1 MAATKPL
8 DQDRPFIAHLL
19 ELRNRLLRS
28 VAVVVAMFFAIFP
41 FADQL
46 YTWLSGPLR
55 AVLPVG
61 ASMIAI
67 KPIAPFMIPLKLA
80 FLTALALSVPYLL
93 YQVWAFVAP
102 GLYRHERRLVWPLM
116 LSSSL
121 LFYLGAAF
129 AYLVVFPIVF
139 RFITGATPSGVLPM
153 TDIGEYLDFV
163 TTMFFAFG
171 AAFEVP
177 VAIVL
182 LTYTGAATPDDLR
195 RARPYVIVGAF
206 VLGAIFTPPDVISQ
220 FLLAGPMWLLYE
232 LGILFSV
239 WFVRPRQ
246 GEDEPAEDE

>member
-1 MAATKPL
+1 MSAPDSI

-28 VAVVVAMFFAIFP
+28 VLVVIVVFFAVFP
-41 FADQL
+41 FADNL
-46 YTWLSGPLR
+46 YSWLAGPLR
-55 AVLPVG
+55 AVLPAG
-61 ASMIAI
+61 ATMIAI

-80 FLTALALSVPYLL
+80 FFTAVALSVPYLL

-129 AYLVVFPIVF
+129 AYFLVFPVVF
-139 RFITGATPSGVLPM
+139 RFLIGTTPDGVMPM

-177 VAIVL
+177 VAIIL
-182 LTYTGAATPDDLR
+182 LVYSGVVTATNLR
-195 RARPYVIVGAF
+195 EARPYVVVGAF
-206 VLGAIFTPPDVISQ
+206 VIGAIFTPPDVISQ
-220 FLLAGPMWLLYE
+220 FMLAIPVWLLYE
-232 LGILFSV
+232 LGIMLSG
-239 WFVRPRQ
+239 WFVRSRQ
-246 GEDEPAEDE
+246 NETSDQAAP

>member
-1 MAATKPL
+1 MSAIDPI
-8 DQDRPFIAHLL
+8 DQERPFIAHLL
-19 ELRNRLLRS
+19 ELRNRLLRC
-28 VAVVVAMFFAIFP
+28 VLAIVVVFFIAFP
-41 FADQL
+41 FADHL
-46 YTWLSGPLR
+46 YMWLSGPLR
-55 AVLPVG
+55 AVLPEG

-80 FLTALALSVPYLL
+80 FLTALAVTVPYLL

-116 LSSSL
+116 VSSSL

-129 AYLVVFPIVF
+129 AYFVVFPVVF
-139 RFITGATPSGVLPM
+139 RFLIGSAPDGVMPM

-177 VAIVL
+177 VAIIL
-182 LTYTGAATPDDLR
+182 LVYTGVVSTDDLR
-195 RARPYVIVGAF
+195 GARPYVIVGAF

-220 FLLAGPMWLLYE
+220 FLLAGPMWILYE
-232 LGILFSV
+232 LGIVLAG
-239 WFVRPRQ
+239 WFVRPQ
-246 GEDEPAEDE
+246 DDEAQTPQDS

>member
-1 MAATKPL
+1 MAAADPT

-19 ELRNRLLRS
+19 ELRSRLLRS
-28 VAVVVAMFFAIFP
+28 VVVVAVVFIAVFP

-55 AVLPVG
+55 AVLPAG
-61 ASMIAI
+61 ATMIAI
-67 KPIAPFMIPLKLA
+67 KPVAPFMIPLKLA
-80 FLTALALSVPYLL
+80 FLAALALSVPYLL
-93 YQVWAFVAP
+93 YQAWAFVAP
-102 GLYRHERRLVWPLM
+102 GLYRHERRLVWPLL

-129 AYLVVFPIVF
+129 AYFVVFPVVF
-139 RFITGATPSGVLPM
+139 RFLTGAAPSGVLPM

-163 TTMFFAFG
+163 TAMFFAFG

-177 VAIVL
+177 VAITL
-182 LTYTGAATPDDLR
+182 LAYTGAASTADLR

-206 VLGAIFTPPDVISQ
+206 VVGAVFTPPDVISQ

-232 LGILFSV
+232 IGIVFSA
-239 WFVRPRQ
+239 WFARLR
-246 GEDEPAEDE
+246 DEGA

>member
-1 MAATKPL
+1 MAASNPL

-28 VAVVVAMFFAIFP
+28 VIVVVVLFFAIFP
-41 FADQL
+41 FADTL
-46 YTWLSGPLR
+46 YTLLSGPLR
-55 AVLPVG
+55 AVLPAG

-80 FLTALALSVPYLL
+80 FLTSVAISIPYLL

-116 LSSSL
+116 LSSSV

-129 AYLVVFPIVF
+129 AYFVVFPVVF
-139 RFITGATPSGVLPM
+139 RFMTGAAPDGVLPM

-163 TTMFFAFG
+163 MTMFFAFG

-182 LTYTGAATPDDLR
+182 LAYTGVATPDDLR
-195 RARPYVIVGAF
+195 RARAYVIVGAF
-206 VLGAIFTPPDVISQ
+206 VVGAIFTPPDVISQ
-220 FLLAGPMWLLYE
+220 FLLAVPVWLLYE
-232 LGILFSV
+232 AGIVFAV
-239 WFVRPRQ
+239 WFARPKQ
-246 GEDEPAEDE
+246 ADDEPAEE

>member
-1 MAATKPL
+1 MSAIDPI
-8 DQDRPFIAHLL
+8 DEERPFIAHLL
-19 ELRNRLLRS
+19 ELRNRLLRC
-28 VAVVVAMFFAIFP
+28 VVAILIAFFAAVP
-41 FADQL
+41 FADRL
-46 YTWLSGPLR
+46 YLWLSGPLR
-55 AVLPVG
+55 SVLPDG

-80 FLTALALSVPYLL
+80 FLTALALTVPYIL

-116 LSSSL
+116 VSSSL

-129 AYLVVFPIVF
+129 AYFAVFPVVF
-139 RFITGATPSGVLPM
+139 RFLTASAPSGVLPM

-163 TTMFFAFG
+163 MTMFFAFG

-182 LTYTGAATPDDLR
+182 LAYTGAVTADGLR
-195 RARPYVIVGAF
+195 QARPYVIVAAF

-220 FLLAGPMWLLYE
+220 FMLAVPMWLLYE
-232 LGILFSV
+232 IGILLAN
-239 WFVRPRQ
+239 WFARAGAAAQPGQ
-246 GEDEPAEDE
+246 KDG

>member
-1 MAATKPL
+1 MAATDPV

-19 ELRNRLLRS
+19 ELRNRLLRC
-28 VAVVVAMFFAIFP
+28 VVVVVVLFFAIFP

-55 AVLPVG
+55 AVLPTG

-80 FLTALALSVPYLL
+80 FMTAVAVSVPYLL

-129 AYLVVFPIVF
+129 AYFVVFPVVF
-139 RFITGATPSGVLPM
+139 RFLTASAPSGVLPM

-163 TTMFFAFG
+163 ITMFFAFG

-182 LTYTGAATPDDLR
+182 LAYTGAVTADGLR
-195 RARPYVIVGAF
+195 QARPYVIVAAF

-220 FLLAGPMWLLYE
+220 FLLAVPMWLLYE
-232 LGILFSV
+232 IGILLSG
-239 WFVRPRQ
+239 WFARAGAAQ
-246 GEDEPAEDE
+246 AEHNND

>member
-1 MAATKPL
+1 MSATDPV
-8 DQDRPFIAHLL
+8 DQDRPFIVHLL
-19 ELRNRLLRS
+19 ELRNRLLRC
-28 VAVVVAMFFAIFP
+28 VVVVVVLFFAVFP

-55 AVLPVG
+55 AVLPEG

-80 FLTALALSVPYLL
+80 FMTAVAVSVPYLL

-116 LSSSL
+116 VSSSL

-129 AYLVVFPIVF
+129 AYFAVFPVVF
-139 RFITGATPSGVLPM
+139 RFLTASAPSGVLPM

-163 TTMFFAFG
+163 MTMFFAFG

-182 LTYTGAATPDDLR
+182 LAYTGAVTADGLR
-195 RARPYVIVGAF
+195 QARPYVIVAAF

-220 FLLAGPMWLLYE
+220 FMLAVPMWLLYE
-232 LGILFSV
+232 IGILLAN
-239 WFVRPRQ
+239 WFARAGAAAQPGQ
-246 GEDEPAEDE
+246 KDG

>member
-1 MAATKPL
+1 MSATDPV
-8 DQDRPFIAHLL
+8 DQDRPFIVHLL
-19 ELRNRLLRS
+19 DLRNRLLRC
-28 VAVVVAMFFAIFP
+28 VVVVVVLFFAVFP

-55 AVLPVG
+55 AVLPEG

-80 FLTALALSVPYLL
+80 FMTAVAVSVPYLL

-102 GLYRHERRLVWPLM
+102 GLYRHERRLVWP
-116 LSSSL
+116 
-121 LFYLGAAF
+121 AF
-129 AYLVVFPIVF
+129 AYFVVFPVVF
-139 RFITGATPSGVLPM
+139 RFLTASAPSGVLPM

-163 TTMFFAFG
+163 ITMFFAFG

-182 LTYTGAATPDDLR
+182 LAYTGAVTADGLR
-195 RARPYVIVGAF
+195 QARPYVIVAAF

-220 FLLAGPMWLLYE
+220 FLLAVPMWLLYE
-232 LGILFSV
+232 IGILLSG
-239 WFVRPRQ
+239 WFARAGAAQ
-246 GEDEPAEDE
+246 AEHNND

>member
-1 MAATKPL
+1 MSATDPI

-28 VAVVVAMFFAIFP
+28 VLVVVVIFFAVFP
-41 FADQL
+41 FADHL

-55 AVLPVG
+55 AVLPPG

-80 FLTALALSVPYLL
+80 FFTALAVSVPYLL
-93 YQVWAFVAP
+93 YQIWAFVAP

-116 LSSSL
+116 VSSSL

-129 AYLVVFPIVF
+129 AYFVVFPVVF
-139 RFITGATPSGVLPM
+139 RFLMGSAPDGVLPM
-153 TDIGEYLDFV
+153 TDIGEYLSFV

-177 VAIVL
+177 VAIIL
-182 LTYTGAATPDDLR
+182 LVYTGAVSADDLR
-195 RARPYVIVGAF
+195 DARPYVIVGAF
-206 VLGAIFTPPDVISQ
+206 VVGAIFTPPDVISQ
-220 FLLAGPMWLLYE
+220 FLLAGPMWILYE
-232 LGILFSV
+232 IGIVLSG
-239 WFVRPRQ
+239 WFVRRSP
-246 GEDEPAEDE
+246 DESSA

>member
-1 MAATKPL
+1 MSNPESL
-8 DQDRPFIAHLL
+8 DQERPFIAHLL
-19 ELRNRLLRS
+19 ELRNRLLRC
-28 VAVVVAMFFAIFP
+28 VVVIIVVFFAVFP

-46 YTWLSGPLR
+46 YNWLAGPLR
-55 AVLPVG
+55 AVLPAG

-80 FLTALALSVPYLL
+80 FFTAVALSVPYLL
-93 YQVWAFVAP
+93 YQIWAFVAP

-116 LSSSL
+116 FSSTL

-129 AYLVVFPIVF
+129 AYFLVFPVVF
-139 RFITGATPSGVLPM
+139 RFLIGTTPDGVLPM

-177 VAIVL
+177 IAIIL
-182 LTYTGAATPDDLR
+182 LVYTGAMDATALR
-195 RARPYVIVGAF
+195 EARPYVIVGAF

-220 FLLAGPMWLLYE
+220 FMLAGPMWLLYE
-232 LGILFSV
+232 LGIVLSG
-239 WFVRPRQ
+239 WFVKSRQ
-246 GEDEPAEDE
+246 AEADDQTAS